1 MTHGEA
7 ALVSLIVIGLMG
19 GPKSLAQKP
28 AGPAASPRFEVASI
42 KACNPSEPR
51 KSGHLAAPPISTK
64 PGLLTARNASL
75 KDLIRGAYAL
85 ENYQISGGP
94 GWIDSPGFDVEAKST
109 DGATRDQLLLMLR
122 ALLTDRFKLAFHRE
136 TKELNVY
143 DLVVAKNGPKFH
155 ALQAGAD
162 SVPGKTNHLR
172 LRDLPAL
179 ATYLTRLSSDE
190 PVIDRTGLTGEF
202 DLDLDMSRIIEEASQ
217 GAAGPDEIIGRLFE
231 ATANALQD
239 ELGLKLAPTKA
250 PVEILV
256 IDHAE
261 KASAN

>member
-1 MTHGEA
+1 
-7 ALVSLIVIGLMG
+7 
-19 GPKSLAQKP
+19 
-28 AGPAASPRFEVASI
+28 
-42 KACNPSEPR
+42 
-51 KSGHLAAPPISTK
+51 
-64 PGLLTARNASL
+64 
-75 KDLIRGAYAL
+75 
-85 ENYQISGGP
+85 
-94 GWIDSPGFDVEAKST
+94 
-109 DGATRDQLLLMLR
+109 
-122 ALLTDRFKLAFHRE
+122 
-136 TKELNVY
+136 
-143 DLVVAKNGPKFH
+143 
-155 ALQAGAD
+155 
-162 SVPGKTNHLR
+162 
-172 LRDLPAL
+172 
-179 ATYLTRLSSDE
+179 LSSDE